1 MATYKKLNSTVQIK
15 DQDIREMANEAAKRE
30 DMPVTSL
37 CGRILRE
44 RLKSM
49 LSNLDGQGQ
58 AKTA

>member
-37 CGRILRE
+37 CSRILRE

-49 LSNLDGQGQ
+49 LSNLDGQG
-58 AKTA
+58 